1 MAAKERNGIG
11 MIVSAVRD
19 MEGGGISAAAT
30 RAATVLHSKTASEL
44 VKDCLPKL
52 CAVVTQDTGTCHR
65 IVVYRT
71 RPYPR

>member
-30 RAATVLHSKTASEL
+30 RAAIVLHSKTASEL
-44 VKDCLPKL
+44 VKDCLTSHHISDQA
-52 CAVVTQDTGTCHR
+52 AVKM
-65 IVVYRT
+65 
-71 RPYPR
+71 